1 MSAALLLGP
10 AMIAAAD
17 VARPQSEPAQPQ
29 TGLAFAT
36 QVQILTEKPPGDATT
51 KRRSAS
57 SGAFDDSA
65 ANLAFDDSMT
75 FVLGRAIFRKLWVSS
90 PSSTTASDGLGPLYN
105 ARSCQRCHLNNGRGR
120 PPEGPH
126 DSTVSLFLRLSI
138 PAHKDADPEVLR
150 RRGVIPE
157 PVYGTQLQTFAV
169 PGMAAEGQLQVSY
182 EEKPVALS
190 GGEEAWL
197 RTPSYRILTP
207 AYGPL
212 HPELQI
218 SPRIAPAMAGL
229 GLLEQISDADIL
241 GLADPDDGNGDGI
254 SGRPNR
260 VWDQARQTT
269 RLGRF
274 GWKAGNPSLAQQNSS
289 ALQGDIGIGNPRF
302 PLASGDCSP
311 GQISCLNAP
320 NGNTPEQ
327 DGLEASQQMLDWLLF
342 YSQHIAVTPRP
353 AAADPEVQAGQKLFN
368 DAGCAACH
376 QPHFVTAEN
385 PQLPALS
392 RQSIWPYT
400 DLLLHDMGA
409 GLADERAE
417 FAANGREWRTA
428 PLWGIGQTAAASGHP
443 YFLHDG
449 RARSLL
455 EAVLWHGGEA
465 RAAREQVAT
474 MPASQRTQLIRFL
487 ESL

>member
-17 VARPQSEPAQPQ
+17 VARPPLAPAQPQ
-29 TGLAFAT
+29 SGAYHTGQA
-36 QVQILTEKPPGDATT
+36 QSLTEKLPGGATT
-51 KRRSAS
+51 KSLSAS
-57 SGAFDDSA
+57 PGAFASSA
-65 ANLAFDDSMT
+65 ANLAFDDKMT
-75 FVLGRAIFRKLWVSS
+75 FALGRAIFRKLWVSS

-105 ARSCQRCHLNNGRGR
+105 ARSCQRCHINNGRGR

-126 DSTVSLFLRLSI
+126 DSSVSLFLRLSI
-138 PAHKDADPEVLR
+138 PIDKDADPELLR

-182 EEKPVALS
+182 AEKRVELS

-197 RTPSYRILTP
+197 RTPSYRILAP

-212 HPELQI
+212 HPELQM
-218 SPRIAPAMAGL
+218 SARIAPAMAGL
-229 GLLEQISDADIL
+229 GLLEQINDADIL
-241 GLADPDDGNGDGI
+241 SLADPDDSDGDGI
-254 SGRPNR
+254 SGRPNH
-260 VWDQARQTT
+260 VWDQALQAT

-289 ALQGDIGIGNPRF
+289 ALQSDIGIGNPLF
-302 PLASGDCSP
+302 PIASGDCSP
-311 GQISCLNAP
+311 RQTACTEAP
-320 NGNTPEQ
+320 NGNTPGQ

-342 YSQHIAVTPRP
+342 YSQHLAVAPRP
-353 AAADPEVQAGQKLFN
+353 TAADPEVLAGQALFN
-368 DAGCAACH
+368 KAGCATCH

-392 RQSIWPYT
+392 RQSIWPYS

-417 FAANGREWRTA
+417 FAASGREWRTA
-428 PLWGIGQTAAASGHP
+428 PLWGIGQAEAVNGHS

-449 RARSLL
+449 RARNLL

-465 RAAREQVAT
+465 RAAREQVVT
-474 MPASQRTQLIRFL
+474 MPAAQRTQLIRFL